1 MPPITVRGDRVRQEL
16 GLELVPLERGLR
28 ETFRWYE
35 QQERPRPDFSW
46 EDSVLASTD

>member
-1 MPPITVRGDRVRQEL
+1 VRVEL
-16 GLELVPLERGLR
+16 GLELTSMEAGLR

-46 EDSVLASTD
+46 EDDVLRQPA